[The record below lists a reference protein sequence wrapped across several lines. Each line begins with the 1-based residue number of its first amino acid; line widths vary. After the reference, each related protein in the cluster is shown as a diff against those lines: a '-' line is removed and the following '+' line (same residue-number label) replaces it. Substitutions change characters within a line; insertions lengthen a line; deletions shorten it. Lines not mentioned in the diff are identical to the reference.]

1 MMSEATND
9 YKARLIHLITGIPEE
24 SLKQAIYES
33 KELKASNKKDKIYK
47 TDIIV
52 KVEGNILNIEMN
64 GQNYKGLQNKNT
76 SYYTKLESEQFDKG
90 DNYLEFQKVIQINID
105 TFHQFHGNQFI
116 YKFMMKEVELNE
128 LETENL
134 ESYHLDLSYLKER
147 CYNEEELTQIEKL
160 CLLFIKEDID
170 SLRGESIMDD
180 AIDELKK
187 ISHDEKIIGLY
198 DAEKVEQKIRNT
210 MIASA
215 KLEGIEEAQK
225 SIAKSL
231 LKKGIDLETI
241 AETTELS
248 ITEIRKLQENMT

>member
-1 MMSEATND
+1 
-9 YKARLIHLITGIPEE
+9 
-24 SLKQAIYES
+24 
-33 KELKASNKKDKIYK
+33 
-47 TDIIV
+47 
-52 KVEGNILNIEMN
+52 
-64 GQNYKGLQNKNT
+64 
-76 SYYTKLESEQFDKG
+76 
-90 DNYLEFQKVIQINID
+90 
-105 TFHQFHGNQFI
+105 
-116 YKFMMKEVELNE
+116 MMKEVELNE

-147 CYNEEELTQIEKL
+147 CYNEEELTQVEKL

-180 AIDELKK
+180 AK
-187 ISHDEKIIGLY
+187 
-198 DAEKVEQKIRNT
+198 KVEQKIRNT